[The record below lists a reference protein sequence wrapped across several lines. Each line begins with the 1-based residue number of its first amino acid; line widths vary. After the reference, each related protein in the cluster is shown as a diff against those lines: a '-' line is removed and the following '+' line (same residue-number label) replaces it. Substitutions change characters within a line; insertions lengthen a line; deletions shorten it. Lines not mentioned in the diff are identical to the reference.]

1 MHLTFRQLRVFTEVA
16 QQASVQRTAETLHL
30 TPPAVSLQIK
40 EIERQVGQVLF
51 DRSNRRMTLTSAG
64 EYFLFYARKLLATMK
79 DAEDM
84 MARLTRLESGRLT
97 LGMSSAGK
105 YFLPRL
111 LARFHADHPAV
122 EIHLRLGSREQLG
135 RMLSEGEVDLCVM
148 GRPPRDLPCRSE
160 PFAMHP
166 HVLITAP
173 DHPFAGAES
182 VPAAALA
189 AEPFIVR
196 EPESGTRMVMQEYL
210 ESHRIRPAQVMEMP
224 SNEGIK
230 QAVMAGLG
238 VSLLSLHTI
247 GLEKQLGLLAVP
259 TVEGLPLIRRWNLI
273 HLAGKH
279 LSPAAEAMRYFVLEE
294 GEAQLAAM
302 FAPSS
307 GRSDRL
313 DRPAPDGGDATP
325 PEATPPKATSP
336 KTTSS
341 KASPPQGTPGRRR
354 RRTSPE

>member
-1 MHLTFRQLRVFTEVA
+1 MHLTFRQLRVFCEVA
-16 QQASVQRTAETLHL
+16 QQGSVQRTAEALHL

-40 EIERQVGQVLF
+40 EVERQVGQALF
-51 DRSNRRMTLTSAG
+51 DRSNRRMALTTAG

-84 MARLTRLESGRLT
+84 MARLNRLESGRLT
-97 LGMSSAGK
+97 IGMSSAGK

-111 LARFHADHPAV
+111 LARFHTDHPAV
-122 EIHLRLGSREQLG
+122 EIRLRLGRREELG
-135 RMLSEGEVDLCVM
+135 QMLNSGEVDLCVM
-148 GRPPRDLPCRSE
+148 GRPPRDLACRSE

-173 DHPFAGAES
+173 DHPFAKAEA

-196 EPESGTRMVMQEYL
+196 EAESGTRLVMQEYL
-210 ESHRIRPAQVMEMP
+210 ESQRIRPAQIMEMP

-238 VSLLSLHTI
+238 VSILSLHTV

-259 TVEGLPLIRRWNLI
+259 SIEGLPVVRRWNLV

-279 LSPAAEAMRYFVLEE
+279 LSPAAEAMRYFVLEQ
-294 GEAQLAAM
+294 GEAELAAM
-302 FAPSS
+302 FPASVA
-307 GRSDRL
+307 RS
-313 DRPAPDGGDATP
+313 
-325 PEATPPKATSP
+325 
-336 KTTSS
+336 
-341 KASPPQGTPGRRR
+341 R
-354 RRTSPE
+354 RRTRS